1 MSVAAMQALHRLRE
15 CRLLCDAIV
24 RADDGAA
31 FPVHRAILSACS
43 PYFLLVSSNFL
54 VSNSNIYIQTIF
66 SKNSSV
72 RKIMLNNRK
81 LFDILSLYRDTVS
94 NSLKAPMVKVLLNTM
109 SSEET
114 RNRTNNCRQES

>member
-43 PYFLLVSSNFL
+43 PYFLLESHTSIVILISYLYKLRLNLAL
-54 VSNSNIYIQTIF
+54 VPDRTRDDC
-66 SKNSSV
+66 V
-72 RKIMLNNRK
+72 RFPI
-81 LFDILSLYRDTVS
+81 
-94 NSLKAPMVKVLLNTM
+94 VKV
-109 SSEET
+109 
-114 RNRTNNCRQES
+114 